1 MSDNRDESTSE
12 GFRNGPG
19 ECDPRRR
26 FGKLNEAVQ
35 TIDQVLIIDNYDSF
49 VHNLARYIRQLGVA
63 TLIHR
68 NDELTIE
75 QIRALAPK
83 AIIISPGP
91 CSPDEAGV
99 SLQIVTELAG
109 EIPILGVCLG
119 HQAIVQGCGGRV
131 IRSGGP
137 MHGRSSECTHEET
150 PIFADVPN
158 PFIAGRYHSLIAEKL
173 TLPENLTVSARAS
186 DGTIMAVEH
195 REYPMVGFQFHPES
209 ILTEHGYVML
219 ANFLKLAGI
228 DVSRKLAEIK

>member
-1 MSDNRDESTSE
+1 M
-12 GFRNGPG
+12 
-19 ECDPRRR
+19 
-26 FGKLNEAVQ
+26 KEAEKV
-35 TIDQVLIIDNYDSF
+35 IDQVLIIDNYDSF

-63 TLIHR
+63 TLVRR
-68 NDELTIE
+68 NDELTID
-75 QIRALAPK
+75 QIRALAPQ

-99 SLQIVTELAG
+99 SLEIVRRLAG
-109 EIPILGVCLG
+109 AIPILGVCLG

-137 MHGRSSECTHEET
+137 MHGRSSECTHQET
-150 PIFADVPN
+150 AIFAGVPN

-173 TLPENLTVSARAS
+173 TLPDTLTVTARAS

-209 ILTEHGYVML
+209 ILTDHGHVML
-219 ANFLKLAGI
+219 ANFLKLAGF
-228 DVSRKLAEIK
+228 DVSGKLAQN